1 MSRRGDLPQV
11 AAGGRRPVTAADEIT
26 SFHDPAVRDLAW
38 LLFSPDLLSVSRA
51 GAPLARPAATES
63 ERETT
68 LVWLAALDRDPAA
81 LHAQVHK
88 PSLTRLGFYAEALL
102 EYFLMHGPHA
112 RLIAANIPLRT
123 AERTLGEVDFLLANL
138 RGERLH
144 WELAVKFYLHIGEG
158 HGAATLAH
166 YVGPNL
172 QDRFDLKYARLLN
185 HQLGLSAR
193 DEFASLGFEGPWRA
207 ELFVKGRLFYRDD
220 GRNDR
225 ILASN
230 LPPELAGDHLRGWWK
245 TASEWRDSKTDG
257 LFASLPRLG
266 WMAERTLSA
275 QESDALV
282 EQAAVLSERV
292 ATLSS
297 PVMVAR
303 YERYD
308 GHDCAAGNVWREHSR
323 GFIVPDEWPARA
335 ADFAG

>member
-1 MSRRGDLPQV
+1 M
-11 AAGGRRPVTAADEIT
+11 AADEIT
-26 SFHDPAVRDLAW
+26 SLRDPAVRDLAW
-38 LLFSPDLLSVSRA
+38 LLFSPDLLSTSHA
-51 GAPLARPAATES
+51 GAPLAHPAATAT
-63 ERETT
+63 ERQTT
-68 LVWLAALDRDPAA
+68 LAWLAALDRDPAA

-102 EYFLMHGPHA
+102 EYFLTHGPHA
-112 RLIAANIPLRT
+112 RLIAANIPLR
-123 AERTLGEVDFLLANL
+123 AAGLTLGEVDFLLQDE

-158 HGAATLAH
+158 EGAATLAH

-172 QDRFDLKYARLLN
+172 QDRFDLKHARLLN

-220 GRNDR
+220 DLG
-225 ILASN
+225 LASN
-230 LPPELAGDHLRGWWK
+230 PPAELAENHLRGWWK
-245 TASEWRDSKTDG
+245 TASEWQDSKTDG

-275 QESDALV
+275 QEGEALV
-282 EQAAVLSERV
+282 AQTAVLSERV
-292 ATLSS
+292 ETLSS
-297 PVMVAR
+297 PIMVAR
-303 YERYD
+303 YERCHFATGD
-308 GHDCAAGNVWREHSR
+308 IWREHSR
-323 GFIVPDEWPARA
+323 GFIVPDEWPERA

>member
-1 MSRRGDLPQV
+1 M
-11 AAGGRRPVTAADEIT
+11 TAADAFT
-26 SFHDPAVRDLAW
+26 PFHNHAVRDLAW
-38 LLFSPDLLSVSRA
+38 LLFSPDLLSASRA
-51 GAPLARPAATES
+51 GAPLARPAATEI

-68 LVWLAALDRDPAA
+68 LVWLDALDRDPAA

-102 EYFLMHGPHA
+102 EYFLTHGPHA

-123 AERTLGEVDFLLANL
+123 AERTLGEVDFLLENV

-158 HGAATLAH
+158 ERAATLAH

-172 QDRFDLKYARLLN
+172 QDRFDLKHARLLN

-193 DEFASLGFEGPWRA
+193 DEFASLGFEGPWRP

-220 GRNDR
+220 GLGFDR
-225 ILASN
+225 SLTSN
-230 LPPELAGDHLRGWWK
+230 PPPELAADHLRGWWK
-245 TASEWRDSKTDG
+245 TASEWQDSKENG
-257 LFASLPRLG
+257 LFAALPRLG

-275 QESDALV
+275 QEGDALA
-282 EQAAVLSERV
+282 EQTAVLSERV

-297 PVMVAR
+297 PIMVAR

-308 GHDCAAGNVWREHSR
+308 GHDSSTGDVWREHSR
-323 GFIVPDEWPARA
+323 GFIVPDEWPARSAGFA
-335 ADFAG
+335 AGFAT

>member
-1 MSRRGDLPQV
+1 M
-11 AAGGRRPVTAADEIT
+11 TAADAIT

-38 LLFSPDLLSVSRA
+38 LLFSPDLLSASRA
-51 GAPLARPAATES
+51 GAPLACPAATEK

-68 LVWLAALDRDPAA
+68 LVWLTALDRDPAA

-102 EYFLMHGPHA
+102 EHFLTHGPHA

-123 AERTLGEVDFLLANL
+123 AERTLGEVDFLLENV

-158 HGAATLAH
+158 DGAATLAH

-172 QDRFDLKYARLLN
+172 QDRFDLKHARLLN
-185 HQLGLSAR
+185 HQLGLSAH

-220 GRNDR
+220 SLGSGLSRN
-225 ILASN
+225 LALN
-230 LPPELAGDHLRGWWK
+230 PPPELAVDHLRGWWK
-245 TASEWRDSKTDG
+245 TASEWQDSKADG
-257 LFASLPRLG
+257 VFASLPRLG

-275 QESDALV
+275 QEGEALAA
-282 EQAAVLSERV
+282 QTAVLSERV
-292 ATLSS
+292 ATLTS
-297 PVMVAR
+297 PIMVAR
-303 YERYD
+303 YERYEGGERD
-308 GHDCAAGNVWREHSR
+308 ACATGDVWREHSR
-323 GFIVPDEWPARA
+323 GFIVPDEWPERA

>member
-1 MSRRGDLPQV
+1 MTV
-11 AAGGRRPVTAADEIT
+11 ADEIT
-26 SFHDPAVRDLAW
+26 ALHDPAVRDLAW
-38 LLFSPDLLSVSRA
+38 LLFSPDLLSASRA
-51 GAPLARPAATES
+51 GAPLALPAATEI
-63 ERETT
+63 EGETT
-68 LVWLAALDRDPAA
+68 LAWLHALDRDPAA

-102 EYFLMHGPHA
+102 EYFLTHGPLA

-123 AERTLGEVDFLLANL
+123 AERTLGEVDFLLESV

-144 WELAVKFYLHIGEG
+144 WELAVKFYLHIGKG
-158 HGAATLAH
+158 DGAATLAH

-172 QDRFDLKYARLLN
+172 QDRFDLKHARLLN

-220 GRNDR
+220 GLGRS
-225 ILASN
+225 LASN
-230 LPPELAGDHLRGWWK
+230 PPPELAGDHLRGWWK
-245 TASEWRDSKTDG
+245 TASEWQDSKADG

-275 QESDALV
+275 QEGDALA
-282 EQAAVLSERV
+282 EQMAALSERV

-297 PVMVAR
+297 PIMVAR

-308 GHDCAAGNVWREHSR
+308 GHYARDFLTGDGWREHSR
-323 GFIVPDEWPARA
+323 GFIVPDEWPERA
-335 ADFAG
+335 AEFAADLAT

>member
-1 MSRRGDLPQV
+1 
-11 AAGGRRPVTAADEIT
+11 VTAAHEIT
-26 SFHDPAVRDLAW
+26 PFHDSAVRDLAW
-38 LLFSPDLLSVSRA
+38 LLFSPDLLSASRA
-51 GAPLARPAATES
+51 GAPLARPAATRI
-63 ERETT
+63 ERESM
-68 LVWLAALDRDPAA
+68 LAWLAALDRDPSA
-81 LHAQVHK
+81 LHAQVHT

-102 EYFLMHGPHA
+102 EYFLAHGPHA

-123 AERTLGEVDFLLANL
+123 AGRTLGEVDFLLENL

-158 HGAATLAH
+158 GGAATLAH

-172 QDRFDLKYARLLN
+172 QDRFDLKHARLLN

-207 ELFVKGRLFYRDD
+207 ELFVKGRLFYRD
-220 GRNDR
+220 GDR
-225 ILASN
+225 SLASN

-245 TASEWRDSKTDG
+245 TASEWRDSKGDG

-275 QESDALV
+275 EEGEALL
-282 EQAAVLSERV
+282 EQTAVLSERV
-292 ATLSS
+292 ATLPS
-297 PVMVAR
+297 PIMVAR
-303 YERYD
+303 YERCEGYACS
-308 GHDCAAGNVWREHSR
+308 GCATGDVWREHSR
-323 GFIVPDEWPARA
+323 GFIVPDEWPERA

>member
-1 MSRRGDLPQV
+1 M
-11 AAGGRRPVTAADEIT
+11 TAADEIT
-26 SFHDPAVRDLAW
+26 SLRDPAVRDLAW
-38 LLFSPDLLSVSRA
+38 LLFSPDLLSASRA
-51 GAPLARPAATES
+51 GAPLARPVAEGQ
-63 ERETT
+63 ERDSA
-68 LVWLAALDRDPAA
+68 LAWLAALDRDPAA
-81 LHAQVHK
+81 LHAQVHQ

-102 EYFLMHGPHA
+102 EYFLTHGPNA

-123 AERTLGEVDFLLANL
+123 AGLTLGEVDFLLQNV

-158 HGAATLAH
+158 GGAAALAR

-172 QDRFDLKYARLLN
+172 QDRFDLKHARLLN

-193 DEFASLGFEGPWRA
+193 DEFASLGFQGPWRA

-220 GRNDR
+220 GLG
-225 ILASN
+225 LAPN
-230 LPPELAGDHLRGWWK
+230 PPPELAGNHLRGWWK
-245 TASEWRDSKTDG
+245 TASEWRDAKADQ

-275 QESDALV
+275 QEGDALV
-282 EQAAVLSERV
+282 GQTQALSERV

-297 PVMVAR
+297 PIMVAR

-308 GHDCAAGNVWREHSR
+308 SSTGDIWREHSR
-323 GFIVPDEWPARA
+323 GFIVPDEWPERA

>member
-1 MSRRGDLPQV
+1 MTP
-11 AAGGRRPVTAADEIT
+11 ADEIT
-26 SFHDPAVRDLAW
+26 LFHDPAVRDLAW
-38 LLFSPDLLSVSRA
+38 LLFSPDLLSTSHA
-51 GAPLARPAATES
+51 GAPLACPATTES
-63 ERETT
+63 GRDAT
-68 LVWLAALDRDPAA
+68 LAWLAALDRDTAA

-102 EYFLMHGPHA
+102 EYFLTHGPHA
-112 RLIAANIPLRT
+112 RLVAANIPLRT
-123 AERTLGEVDFLLANL
+123 AGLTLGEVDFLLENV

-158 HGAATLAH
+158 DGADTLSH

-172 QDRFDLKYARLLN
+172 QDRFDLKHARLLN

-220 GRNDR
+220 GLG
-225 ILASN
+225 LASN
-230 LPPELAGDHLRGWWK
+230 TPSNTPPELAADHLRGWWK
-245 TASEWRDSKTDG
+245 TASEWQDSKADG

-275 QESDALV
+275 QAGEALV
-282 EQAAVLSERV
+282 EQTRVLSERV
-292 ATLSS
+292 ATLAS
-297 PVMVAR
+297 PIMVAR
-303 YERYD
+303 YERSERSERSHSATGD
-308 GHDCAAGNVWREHSR
+308 IWREHSR
-323 GFIVPDEWPARA
+323 GFIVPDEWPERA

>member
-1 MSRRGDLPQV
+1 M
-11 AAGGRRPVTAADEIT
+11 AADEIT
-26 SFHDPAVRDLAW
+26 SLRDPAVRDLAW
-38 LLFSPDLLSVSRA
+38 LLFSPNLLSASRA
-51 GAPLARPAATES
+51 GAPLAQPAATAT
-63 ERETT
+63 ERQTT
-68 LVWLAALDRDPAA
+68 LAWLAALDRDPAA

-102 EYFLMHGPHA
+102 EYFLTHGPHA

-123 AERTLGEVDFLLANL
+123 AGLTLGEVDFLLQDE

-158 HGAATLAH
+158 EGAATLAH

-172 QDRFDLKYARLLN
+172 QDRFDLKHARLLN

-220 GRNDR
+220 DLG
-225 ILASN
+225 LASN
-230 LPPELAGDHLRGWWK
+230 PPTELAENHLRGWWK
-245 TASEWRDSKTDG
+245 TASEWQDSKTDG

-275 QESDALV
+275 QEGDALV
-282 EQAAVLSERV
+282 EQTAVLSERV
-292 ATLSS
+292 ALLSS
-297 PVMVAR
+297 PIMVAR
-303 YERYD
+303 YERCERY
-308 GHDCAAGNVWREHSR
+308 GWREHSR
-323 GFIVPDEWPARA
+323 GFIVPDEWPERA